1 LKSENICLFIYFFHI
16 DYIVVPFLSFLSLF
30 VLLLLKKKKKKKLRE
45 IEKREMRERERGKR
59 IGKEEGNGGV
69 FGGSTAAR
77 EDADADAD
85 AGWSWPVLV
94 TPKMGFFWRFV
105 RYPYSRKLIF
115 FMGK

>member
-1 LKSENICLFIYFFHI
+1 L
-16 DYIVVPFLSFLSLF
+16 FLSSLF
-30 VLLLLKKKKKKKLRE
+30 YLFSLLSSTFFLHCSFFFFSKKKKKKKISE